1 MIVLGIDPGK
11 TIGLCLYDTVAARV
25 LAAECCAEPGLDDA
39 IHRLLPL
46 ADAVSVERPRMYG
59 VGGNDIADACE
70 QAGWIVRRC
79 GGLLPR
85 ESLRGGANTFGT
97 VYALERRAVTAALST
112 ATGQQVKGDAGVWAA
127 LVALHGGDECKRKGG
142 ALHGVASHARQ
153 ALAVAWSVAAYLPEP
168 ESAMILDAGKKIT
181 AGQKTS

>member
-11 TIGLCLYDTVAARV
+11 TIGLCLYDTVSASV
-25 LAAECCAEPGLDDA
+25 LAAECCAETDLDDA
-39 IHRLLPL
+39 IHRLLPR
-46 ADAVSVERPRMYG
+46 ADTVSVERPRMYG

-85 ESLRGGANTFGT
+85 KPLHSGAHTFGD
-97 VYALERRAVTAALST
+97 VCALERRAVTSALSI

-127 LVALHGGDECKRKGG
+127 LVALHGGDDCKRKGG

-153 ALAVAWSVAAYLPEP
+153 ALAVAWAASALLQEP
-168 ESAMILDAGKKIT
+168 ESTAVREAGKKI
-181 AGQKTS
+181 A